1 MREQEPK
8 RAKRPSVGS
17 AARGPAKP
25 RAGWHDVGD
34 DDEPW
39 FEEANTEHVMCQ
51 GDPWVRRIA
60 RSLARRLG
68 LGPDHVEELEAAGR
82 LGLLEAHRK
91 YDRRHPSRAK
101 FSTFAYTSVRRHVH
115 NALSGVRN
123 VSPGIQRS
131 AKRKAAAARE
141 SAKYPADVYTDD
153 YLMPLLR
160 LGNEGVFEDRF
171 TDPQRHL
178 DGQTVRD
185 AIARLPDAQQR
196 RVVRLMYVHG
206 RDQTSV
212 GRTLGLGKARVSQI
226 RKAGLETLKKLLVI
240 GSALED
246 HSYWATVEKL
256 APASHRDV
264 LEALYKKRTGYEK
277 ARKDLGLTA
286 TELEARHQ
294 AALAEVAAQLERGDA
309 SPARLV
315 GDRNQGDVPSLP
327 DTV

>member
-1 MREQEPK
+1 MREQEPT
-8 RAKRPSVGS
+8 RVECPPLAS
-17 AARGPAKP
+17 AARDAAEP
-25 RAGWHDVGD
+25 RASWREGSD
-34 DDEPW
+34 DDESC
-39 FEEANTEHVMCQ
+39 FEEASTGLVMLQ
-51 GDPWVRRIA
+51 GEPWVRRIA

-82 LGLLEAHRK
+82 LGLLEAHRQ

-115 NALSGVRN
+115 NALSAVRN

-141 SAKYPADVYTDD
+141 SAENSAAVCTDD

-171 TDPQRHL
+171 TDPERYL
-178 DGQTVRD
+178 DGQAVRD
-185 AIARLPDAQQR
+185 AIERLPDVQQR

-206 RDQTSV
+206 RDQTTV

-240 GSALED
+240 GSALDDHAYED
-246 HSYWATVEKL
+246 TVEKL
-256 APASHRDV
+256 TSASHRAV
-264 LEALYKKRTGYEK
+264 LEALYRTRVGYEK

-286 TELEARHQ
+286 PEVERHHQTALEELAAVLEAQ
-294 AALAEVAAQLERGDA
+294 VD
-309 SPARLV
+309 SV
-315 GDRNQGDVPSLP
+315 
-327 DTV
+327 